1 VLAGCSGGAS
11 SSSPTPA
18 SPASL
23 LHEPSSRSIDASSRR
38 NADPTSVLLP
48 SVYRP
53 SKPDLSTGFADT
65 DASVTAAVIVS
76 DGGTNDVY
84 AYSNKGKLIAT
95 VTGFS
100 EPQGMGGTKAGS
112 FYVADTGNSNILL
125 YANDFKTK
133 IATLKDPNQY
143 PVGVSYYE
151 KTGIVG
157 VTNIISTSGGPGS
170 VSFYARDKTT
180 PCTTVSSSSWGSVY
194 FDSFDSNGN
203 LFIDGL
209 DDSGHVLVG
218 EIVGGCKATT
228 ITTLKVG
235 NAINFPGDV
244 QVTKTDDIA
253 IGDQEGAAIYTYK
266 PPVKGSLGKP
276 IETTPLTGSG
286 DAVTF
291 AFTALNKYLWTA
303 DAALASSSKYD
314 YPAGGSPITA
324 ITGLSE
330 PIGVVVTPVEVPQ

>member
-1 VLAGCSGGAS
+1 M
-11 SSSPTPA
+11 PA
-18 SPASL
+18 SPNAL
-23 LHEPSSRSIDASSRR
+23 LHQPAARSIDANSRR
-38 NADPTSVLLP
+38 NSDPTSALLP
-48 SVYRP
+48 SVYRVT
-53 SKPDLSTGFADT
+53 KPDLSPGFADA
-65 DASVTAAVIVS
+65 DAAVKAAIIVS
-76 DGGTNDVY
+76 DASTNDVY

-95 VTGFS
+95 ITGFS
-100 EPQGMGGTKAGS
+100 EPQGMGGTKAGD

-125 YANDFKTK
+125 YSNDFKTK

-157 VTNIISTSGGPGS
+157 VTNIISTTDGPGS

-180 PCTTVSSSSWGSVY
+180 PCTTVSSSSWGRIY

-203 LFIDGL
+203 LFIDGE
-209 DDSGHVLVG
+209 DNSGNVLIG
-218 EIVGGCKATT
+218 EITGGCKATT

-235 NAINFPGDV
+235 NPINFPGGV

-266 PPVKGSLGKP
+266 PPVKGSLGNP

-291 AFTALNKYLWTA
+291 VFTALNKYLWAA
-303 DAALASSSKYD
+303 DAALTAADKYD
-314 YPAGGSPITA
+314 YPAGGSPIA
-324 ITGLSE
+324 GIGLSE
-330 PIGVVVTPVEVPQ
+330 PIGIVVTPVEVPQ